1 MMRHLREPTPEDI
14 ANSFVDVVE
23 VDAVQVSINRSGGIL
38 YVNVN
43 GICQLR
49 ICRIKLIDVEAV
61 G

>member
-1 MMRHLREPTPEDI
+1 MRHLREPTPEDI

-43 GICQLR
+43 GICLLR